1 MESSAGEANTVA
13 ADGGWN
19 LVRVTP
25 EPSQPL
31 AENGQSLFAIV
42 RHTRISSVVPM
53 KANRAL
59 TDLDHLFKNPCI
71 ARPAG
76 AGHCE
81 HCKEHRK

>member
-25 EPSQPL
+25 EPSQQL

-42 RHTRISSVVPM
+42 RHSRISSVVPM
-53 KANRAL
+53 KANRVL
-59 TDLDHLFKNPCI
+59 PDLDHLFKNLCS
-71 ARPAG
+71 ACPAG
-76 AGHCE
+76 AGRRENCNE
-81 HCKEHRK
+81 HEK